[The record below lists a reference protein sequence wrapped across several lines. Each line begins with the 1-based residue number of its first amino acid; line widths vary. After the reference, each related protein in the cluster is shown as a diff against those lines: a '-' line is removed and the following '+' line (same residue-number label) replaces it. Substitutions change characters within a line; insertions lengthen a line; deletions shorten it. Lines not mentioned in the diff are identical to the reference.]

1 MAHSILAAMTSSVLH
16 LASQS
21 VGKQPDPGVVITQAL
36 IKAAS
41 LWNLGQGQLGAI
53 IGMSPSSVSRLN
65 TGKLKLEP
73 GSKPYQLATLMLR
86 AWRSLDAIVGSS
98 DEAARTWLTSP
109 NKGLD
114 GARPLDLLSTPQGLV
129 KVCDYLDSRRGLL

>member
-1 MAHSILAAMTSSVLH
+1 MGSSVLD

-21 VGKQPDPGVVITQAL
+21 LGKQPEPGVVITQAL
-36 IKAAS
+36 VKAAAI
-41 LWNLGQGQLGAI
+41 WKLGQGQLGAI
-53 IGMSPSSVSRLN
+53 IGMSPSSVSRLHN
-65 TGKLKLEP
+65 GKLNLDP

-86 AWRSLDAIVGSS
+86 AWRSLDAILASN

-129 KVCDYLDSRRGLL
+129 KVCDYLDSRRGLV